1 MLALDG
7 SFDRTGSWWGFGVS
21 CEMLGSE
28 SRLGVRY
35 EAKQGVQVR

>member
-28 SRLGVRY
+28 SGSGVRSEAKLGV
-35 EAKQGVQVR
+35 EVR